1 LTIRIGID
9 AHMVGHQETGN
20 ETYVVGLIGGL
31 TALEEPLELYV
42 YHTGGVPVSRDER
55 IHVERL
61 LGNSSWIR
69 LGVELPARSW
79 TDRLALLHVTYSAPA
94 WSRCPVILTVHDIS
108 FVDHPEWFS
117 TRDMRVLSN
126 TVPWSIR
133 RAARV
138 ITVSELCR
146 QQIIERFSV
155 PGEKVVTIYNGP
167 GASAQVIDQD
177 EAKALVREIGIDP
190 SRLLV
195 LAVGNLQPRKNLVRL
210 IGAFQQIVRH
220 GVDADLVIVGPE
232 HYRANLVHEAAAGLN
247 ERIHFTG
254 YVSDRKLAA
263 LYASATVFAF
273 PSLFEGFGIPAV
285 EAMAHGTPI
294 ACSNTGALPEVCGEA
309 AVYFDPLDSDSITSA
324 LEQVLTNVELR
335 TRLSRAGRSRQQLF
349 SWSNAAKE
357 TLAVYRSAITDV

>member
-1 LTIRIGID
+1 LTIRIGLD
-9 AHMVGHQETGN
+9 AHMVGHHETGN

-31 TALEEPLELYV
+31 TALEEDFELYV
-42 YHTGGVPVSRDER
+42 YHTGGVADSRDP
-55 IHVERL
+55 HVHLERL
-61 LGNSSWIR
+61 LGESSWVR

-79 TDRLALLHVTYSAPA
+79 TDRLALLHVTYSSPA
-94 WSRCPVILTVHDIS
+94 WSRCPVVLTVHDIS
-108 FVDHPEWFS
+108 FVDHPEWFA
-117 TRDMRVLSN
+117 TRDLRVLSS
-126 TVPWSIR
+126 TVPWSLR

-167 GASAQVIDQD
+167 GASAQAIDPD
-177 EAKALVREIGIDP
+177 DAKALVRKVGIDP
-190 SRLLV
+190 IQPLV

-210 IGAFQQIVRH
+210 IEAFQRLLLH

-247 ERIHFTG
+247 ERIHLTG
-254 YVSDRKLAA
+254 YVSDRELAA

-273 PSLFEGFGIPAV
+273 PSLFEGFGIPTV

-294 ACSNTGALPEVCGEA
+294 ACSNTGALPEVCGDA
-309 AVYFDPLDSDSITSA
+309 AVYFDPRDSDSIASA

-335 TRLSRAGRSRQQLF
+335 SRLSDAGRSRRQLF
-349 SWSNAAKE
+349 SWRRAAKE
-357 TLAVYRSAITDV
+357 TLAVYRSAIMDL